1 MGRSNDIAALAI
13 SFLLCGVAI
22 NVQHVESAGL
32 VYDYYSSS
40 CPRAETIIH
49 DTVYKLYEKKGN
61 IATSLIRFVFHD
73 CFNVG
78 NPPPGAAYS
87 SLSLEA
93 QLFSNHHLLWV
104 LLMNLIDDSLLH
116 KLQHVRKEGNRRIL

>member
-1 MGRSNDIAALAI
+1 MRMGRSNIAALAI
-13 SFLLCGVAI
+13 IFLLCGVAI
-22 NVQHVESAGL
+22 VQQVESAGL

-73 CFNVG
+73 CFNVR
-78 NPPPGAAYS
+78 NLLLDTPGASS
-87 SLSLEA
+87 SL
-93 QLFSNHHLLWV
+93 
-104 LLMNLIDDSLLH
+104 
-116 KLQHVRKEGNRRIL
+116 